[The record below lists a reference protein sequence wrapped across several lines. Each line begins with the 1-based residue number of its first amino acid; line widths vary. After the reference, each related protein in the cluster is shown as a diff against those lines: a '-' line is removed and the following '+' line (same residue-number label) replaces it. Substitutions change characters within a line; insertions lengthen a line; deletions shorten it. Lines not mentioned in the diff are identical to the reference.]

1 MPTILS
7 PLKMIPALKTTD
19 SEDEQHATAAA
30 IDKLVKLDEQ
40 QRHRFAH
47 AGVQRELHTSPVSTN
62 AHRLQKKQSLTSICD
77 CRLLDAAKRTHSSQ
91 VKMAVSDKVCCGEL
105 RNKITPQRM
114 HPATFSCPIMFSPY
128 FLLHLWASAI
138 FWARDADDDEL

>member
-7 PLKMIPALKTTD
+7 PLKMIPALKTE

-30 IDKLVKLDEQ
+30 IDELVKLDEQ

-62 AHRLQKKQSLTSICD
+62 AHRLQKK
-77 CRLLDAAKRTHSSQ
+77 
-91 VKMAVSDKVCCGEL
+91 KV
-105 RNKITPQRM
+105 
-114 HPATFSCPIMFSPY
+114 
-128 FLLHLWASAI
+128 
-138 FWARDADDDEL
+138 